1 MQNIPPWIGISA
13 DANGKAMFK
22 NLTVY
27 QINPDWSLPLS
38 AALEATGRNAFQEC
52 GPTQPS
58 SAGFSAPRH
67 LQHSPLIE
75 VRNGHWIFEVT
86 LQKRDLP
93 SRVVNEALN
102 VKLEQ
107 IFEQTGRRPSAKT
120 KRELKEEVI
129 RALLPKAFL
138 KTDCVTVWLDAG
150 ARLLYVDS
158 AKKSD
163 LDIVTSLLCASFL
176 NFYLKP
182 LSTAQS
188 MSLCVAA
195 WLYDG
200 EPPSA
205 FTLDDECELKDSS
218 EGGGTIRYVRHAL
231 DIDQVKAHLNE
242 GKYPVKVAMTWQSR
256 VQFVLTETLQLRKI
270 GFLDVVLND
279 SGYDDGEA
287 FDVSVAIVTTEFSN
301 LIPSLVDALG
311 GIGPDFAGG
320 DEPEQEGSP
329 SEDQHEPALG

>member
-1 MQNIPPWIGISA
+1 
-13 DANGKAMFK
+13 MFK

-27 QINPDWSLPLS
+27 EINPDWALPLS
-38 AALEATGRNAFQEC
+38 AALEAMGRNTFQEC

-93 SRVVNEALN
+93 SRVVNEALE

-107 IFEQTGRRPSAKT
+107 IAEQTGRRPSSKV

-138 KTDCVTVWLDAG
+138 KTHHVTVWLDAQ
-150 ARLLYVDS
+150 ARLVYVDS

-188 MSLCVAA
+188 MTSCVAA

-200 EPPSA
+200 EPPAA
-205 FTLDDECELKDSS
+205 FTLDDECELKDSA
-218 EGGGTIRYVRHAL
+218 EGGGSIRYSRHSL

-256 VQFVLTETLQLRKI
+256 VEFVLTESLQLRKI
-270 GFLDVVLND
+270 GFHDVVLND

-287 FDVSVAIVTTEFSN
+287 FDVTVAMVTTEFSN
-301 LIPSLVDALG
+301 LIPALVDALG
-311 GIGPDFAGG
+311 GKAHDAGFD
-320 DEPEQEGSP
+320 DESDPESAQT
-329 SEDQHEPALG
+329 EDERDPALA